1 MSHRIFIAAVL
12 CAAVAMP
19 AIAQDTPRG
28 PQPQGLWGAFSLG
41 FAGTKTDCSNCT
53 DPGYVGNGS
62 TIIEVGGTI
71 SRHVRLGAEFFG
83 WDQSMGDAKG
93 RLAMVM
99 AATRWYPDGSLPFY
113 LKFGFGVSNGVAEG
127 ADSSGTEFSEKRTGL
142 GIMIGLGWD
151 LRVARNF
158 SVTLTGGQY
167 SGLLGD
173 FVVPAGTAQDLLS
186 MAYVVGLGVTIH

>member
-1 MSHRIFIAAVL
+1 MAHRIVVAAAL
-12 CAAVAMP
+12 CAALATP
-19 AIAQDTPRG
+19 ARAQEAPRG
-28 PQPQGLWGAFSLG
+28 PQPQGLWGAVSLG

-62 TIIEVGGTI
+62 TIIEVGGTV

-83 WDQSMGDAKG
+83 WDQATGNAKG
-93 RLAMVM
+93 QLGLLL
-99 AATRWYPDGSLPFY
+99 AATRWYPDGDLPFY
-113 LKFGFGVSNGVAEG
+113 LKFGFGLGRGRAEG
-127 ADSSGTEFSEKRTGL
+127 ADSTGTPFEELRTGL
-142 GIMIGLGWD
+142 GVMVGLGWD

-173 FVVPAGTAQDLLS
+173 FTVGTQTLRDAIS